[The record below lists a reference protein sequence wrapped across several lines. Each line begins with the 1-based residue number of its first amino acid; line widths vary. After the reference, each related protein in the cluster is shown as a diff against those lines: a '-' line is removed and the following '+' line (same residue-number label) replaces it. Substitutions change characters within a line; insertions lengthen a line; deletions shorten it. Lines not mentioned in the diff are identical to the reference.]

1 MAAAR
6 DSGWFRNAVGV
17 WARNFGV
24 ERIYYVT
31 TAYVRLN
38 GVRYEVGTGNKG
50 ATSPD
55 IWTDYCDAGGLEQ
68 EYKAKRRATAMAK
81 RILQGFK

>member
-1 MAAAR
+1 MAKAR
-6 DSGWFRNAVGV
+6 DSGWFRRADGI

-38 GVRYEVGTGNKG
+38 GNRYEVGTGNNG
-50 ATSPD
+50 GPD
-55 IWTDYCDAGGLEQ
+55 AWQDYCGSDGSRQEQ

-81 RILQGFK
+81 RILKGFK

>member
-1 MAAAR
+1 MATVR
-6 DSGWFRNAVGV
+6 DSGWFRQADGV

-38 GVRYEVGTGNKG
+38 GARYEVGTGDKG
-50 ATSPD
+50 APD
-55 IWTDYCDAGGLEQ
+55 AWQDYCASDGCLQEQ

-81 RILQGFK
+81 RILKGFK

>member
-1 MAAAR
+1 MATVR
-6 DSGWFRNAVGV
+6 DSGWFRQADGV

-38 GVRYEVGTGNKG
+38 GARYEVGTGDKG
-50 ATSPD
+50 APD
-55 IWTDYCDAGGLEQ
+55 AWQDYCASDGFFAG
-68 EYKAKRRATAMAK
+68 T
-81 RILQGFK
+81 RIQGQASSYGHG

>member
-1 MAAAR
+1 MATAR
-6 DSGWFRNAVGV
+6 DSGWFRQTDGT

-38 GVRYEVGTGNKG
+38 GNRYEIGTGNNGK
-50 ATSPD
+50 PD
-55 IWTDYCDAGGLEQ
+55 AWKDYCGSDGFHQEQ

-81 RILQGFK
+81 RILKGFK